1 MPLPQ
6 LNAVPQYELI
16 MPSTGKAHKFRPFLV
31 KEEKVLMIAAES
43 QEMSQMVNAIGNIVE
58 SCVEGVDKKELSA
71 IDIEYSFLQ
80 IRSKSVGETSQ
91 VSIKCEGCEAEIPID
106 INISEIKPPDIKEKK
121 KKVNLG
127 NNIHINLT
135 MPKYISMADIDVNP
149 ENGTEAVF
157 TLIATCVDSV
167 ITENE
172 HIKASDVSHQELKEF
187 IESMTNDQFKEIQE
201 FIQNLPR
208 LKHEIEVTG
217 PCGHVNKSVLEGVQ
231 SFF

>member
-80 IRSKSVGETSQ
+80 IRSKSVGE
-91 VSIKCEGCEAEIPID
+91 IAK
-106 INISEIKPPDIKEKK
+106 INVDLINGNAQGIYNVGTDLKTMYDLAKKTKVDVIAVNEKF
-121 KKVNLG
+121 
-127 NNIHINLT
+127 HET
-135 MPKYISMADIDVNP
+135 MPNDITMDL
-149 ENGTEAVF
+149 GK
-157 TLIATCVDSV
+157 LD
-167 ITENE
+167 
-172 HIKASDVSHQELKEF
+172 D
-187 IESMTNDQFKEIQE
+187 
-201 FIQNLPR
+201 
-208 LKHEIEVTG
+208 
-217 PCGHVNKSVLEGVQ
+217 
-231 SFF
+231 FFE